1 MKKTLFI
8 TMLAAALMGSQVL
21 AEEFTP
27 TTVSNA
33 SLYYGIMYVG
43 EYSLTDDVSGGNVT
57 IQKDLDLGDDLSGC
71 VVYGGRA
78 DAENKI
84 ATNNAV
90 TMSGGQV
97 DYVYGG
103 ACLAG
108 TATLNT
114 ITISGGQVDTVY
126 GGSGGTIAENNTVT
140 ISGGQ
145 VDNIVFGGYGSTGN
159 AENNTVIVRSG
170 TIGSAAAG
178 SSGGGEANDNT
189 LIMTGGSA
197 DSIMAG
203 TGKTKAE
210 DNHVYLVGKGGEVT
224 INGLVYTC
232 EGDAPQ
238 IQYNVSA
245 GTVPSGEMQSG
256 TTIEIYGTDI
266 GAGSMGS
273 TEEINFHLSDYSLL
287 SPETAMVNTG
297 AYFYCTPDYAAIA
310 GLWRTGI
317 YGDDVTDWS
326 AFDGQCITLVN
337 APNGATIMDV
347 YKDLQEVPVDITDKD
362 GNVLAQAKVKLSEDG
377 TTLYLDFT
385 NDDDFSVGYQ
395 VANTLWASAGIVA
408 DMAGLAEERLAAPMQ
423 EGATQVWAGGL
434 GFFQRETQELR
445 GYTYNGGG
453 YAVGVQHAFSQS
465 FAAGLSFGQSFG
477 HFKAKDDSLTAR
489 ERGIM
494 PALTARY
501 RCQGNKVAHI
511 LSGHVAYGDL
521 RYTGD
526 LRGESPSRMRWTDH
540 ALSAGLTAGAETKV
554 AENTTLT
561 PFVGL
566 TYVTASQSSAHNGA
580 VRYHDGKMHN
590 LSIPVGVTLRHCMG
604 SFTPEVSLAYRGD
617 VARMDPRV
625 RTATAEGE
633 TREIGARPG
642 RNALEVNAGASYA
655 ISDSVGAYASYTF
668 TCRSK
673 ANSHSVN
680 AGLQMTF

>member
-8 TMLAAALMGSQVL
+8 TMLAAALMGSGL
-21 AEEFTP
+21 AEAKHTTHTHITGADPQGTP
-27 TTVSNA
+27 PNVYYAHIDTVDGDANWA
-33 SLYYGIMYVG
+33 
-43 EYSLTDDVSGGNVT
+43 NVT
-57 IQKDLDLGDDLSGC
+57 IEYAEAGDCYED
-71 VVYGGRA
+71 
-78 DAENKI
+78 
-84 ATNNAV
+84 
-90 TMSGGQV
+90 
-97 DYVYGG
+97 
-103 ACLAG
+103 
-108 TATLNT
+108 T
-114 ITISGGQVDTVY
+114 IVY
-126 GGSGGTIAENNTVT
+126 GGSSVYGSASHNTITMTGGKEGI
-140 ISGGQ
+140 IYGGYTEEGSADANE
-145 VDNIVFGGYGSTGN
+145 VYINGGEVSDIVFGGRSGPDGN
-159 AENNTVIVRSG
+159 ANGNTVVIEGGQVSGVTVATVAPTPDSEPHTGTANNNTFIITGG
-170 TIGSAAAG
+170 TVTNGVSVAEG
-178 SSGGGEANDNT
+178 YETNDNH
-189 LIMTGGSA
+189 A
-197 DSIMAG
+197 
-203 TGKTKAE
+203 
-210 DNHVYLVGKGGEVT
+210 YLVGKGGSLELDGAT
-224 INGLVYTC
+224 YT
-232 EGDAPQ
+232 GNDAGCSLDY
-238 IQYNVSA
+238 ISVA
-245 GTVPSGEMQSG
+245 ATHQSG
-256 TTIEIYGTDI
+256 GTSQGNTVEICGV
-266 GAGSMGS
+266 GASVASIS
-273 TEEINFHLSDYSLL
+273 TQAINFHLSDSQMQ
-287 SPETAMVNTG
+287 SGEAMLTTTYI
-297 AYFYCTPDYAAIA
+297 AYFTDQASTVDT
-310 GLWRTGI
+310 GLTAYNF
-317 YGDDVTDWS
+317 YGDDVTDWT
-326 AFDGQCITLVN
+326 AYDGEMITLAETTFDAHIYDVETARYLDSCSVN
-337 APNGATIMDV
+337 IV
-347 YKDLQEVPVDITDKD
+347 DKD
-362 GNVLAQAKVKLSEDG
+362 GNVLKQIKLTLVEG
-377 TTLYLDFT
+377 TFYLDFT
-385 NDDDFSVGYQ
+385 NDDFSVGYQ
-395 VANTLWASAGIVA
+395 VANTMWASAGIVGDLA
-408 DMAGLAEERLAAPMQ
+408 DMAESRIHGAMEEGSTA
-423 EGATQVWAGGL
+423 VWAGGL

-453 YAVGVQHAFSQS
+453 YAVGVQHAFSKG
-465 FAAGLSFGQSFG
+465 FAAGFAFGQSFG

-526 LRGESPSRMRWTDH
+526 LRGETPSRMRWTDH

-590 LSIPVGVTLRHCMG
+590 LSIPVGVTLRHSMG